1 MSKNPIN
8 GTLRFLMELGA
19 IFTFGKWGYSLSES
33 WKAVLLAI
41 LMVVLFGSLWGVFA
55 VKDDPSR
62 SGKTVVAT
70 PGLVRLLLELVL
82 FVSATWM
89 LFNLGYTTL
98 ALIFGGVTILHYAV
112 SYDRIGWLLKQ
123 K

>member
-8 GTLRFLMELGA
+8 GVVRFLMELGA
-19 IFTFGKWGYSLSES
+19 IFTFGKWGYSLSNS
-33 WKAVLLAI
+33 WTAIVLAI
-41 LMVVLFGSLWGVFA
+41 LMVVLCGTLWGVFA

-62 SGKTVVAT
+62 SGKTVIPT
-70 PGLVRLLLELVL
+70 SGPIRLALELIL
-82 FVSATWM
+82 FGTATWM
-89 LFNLGYTTL
+89 LFNLGFNTP
-98 ALIFGGVTILHYAV
+98 AWIFGAVTLVHYAI

>member
-8 GTLRFLMELGA
+8 GFVRLLIEIAA
-19 IFTFGKWGYSLSES
+19 IVTFGKWGYSLAES
-33 WKAVLLAI
+33 WKAIPLTI
-41 LMVVLFGSLWGVFA
+41 LMVVLFAVLWGVFA

-62 SGKTVVAT
+62 SGKTVIPT
-70 PGLVRLLLELVL
+70 PGPVRLLLELAL
-82 FVSATWM
+82 FGSATWM
-89 LFNLGYTTL
+89 LFKIGYSTP
-98 ALIFGGVTILHYAV
+98 AWIFGGVTVLHYAL